1 MEFLLPFHPKN
12 TATLLDNSTHWLR
25 SAIQFKWSIAEHEI
39 YRIRTALIG
48 ESRDRRGYIS
58 RDIKDLWKARRSKKV
73 RSYEHELSE
82 VRSAHERIVDDRN
95 TIVHGNIE
103 ILPQSNEFYVPDS
116 RVSMTSDL
124 IPFYRPGR
132 VVMVRGENNVDQN
145 AIALRGIN
153 EKADQLLSAIYSMW
167 IALDPRY
174 EVEGE
179 IRIDSASSPDI
190 GFGPNAE
197 KTARIA
203 RGFNLSDV
211 PNQEGT
217 DQGVGKECPEC
228 NIAAI
233 ENGQMCSH
241 MAMADYYENG
251 RSLILTVQIPEARS
265 MLEQLNQVGANDL
278 ILEFSLDTGE
288 FKIRC
293 KKSVS

>member
-12 TATLLDNSTHWLR
+12 TTTLLDNSTHWLR

-58 RDIKDLWKARRSKKV
+58 RDIKDLWKVRKSKKV
-73 RSYEHELSE
+73 RSYEHELSN
-82 VRSAHERIVDDRN
+82 VKNVYDRIVDDRN

-103 ILPQSNEFYVPDS
+103 ILPQSNEFYVPGS

-167 IALDPRY
+167 IAMDPWFG
-174 EVEGE
+174 VEGE
-179 IRIDSASSPDI
+179 LRINSASSPDI
-190 GFGPNAE
+190 GFGPNLE
-197 KTARIA
+197 KAARIVG
-203 RGFNLSDV
+203 GFNLSDIL
-211 PNQEGT
+211 NQEGI
-217 DQGVGKECPEC
+217 DHGIRKECPEC
-228 NIAAI
+228 SVVATEDGPA
-233 ENGQMCSH
+233 CWH
-241 MAMADYYENG
+241 MAMADYCENG
-251 RSLILTVQIPEARS
+251 VSRTLTIRLSIDHLI
-265 MLEQLNQVGANDL
+265 EQLNQVGANSL
-278 ILEFSLDTGE
+278 VLEFSPNTGE
-288 FKIRC
+288 LQLMWE
-293 KKSVS
+293 KSAS